1 MNKKRLLAGAVLL
14 CGLALIIALIACLGG
29 KTGKDQP
36 QKDGPPKSSQP
47 LTEMQSIVAVAAK
60 GRESVA
66 EKSIFP
72 AQWKLSREV
81 ETAITKGAL
90 AKVTLRVVD
99 STGNPVPSTRV
110 KLNFTVFEKK
120 GNFSEGLTDAN
131 GLFTAERESMSD
143 CNWFM
148 VRDGYYRTDGRHS
161 FALDLTNES
170 VKDGRW
176 MPWNPILEV
185 VLKEKRKPVP
195 MINKRVDAKLPKG
208 ETLGFDCMKG
218 DWTPPYGNGKVPDFT
233 FLYQSDYNGTFGYL
247 TNSLLVATGNGGGY
261 ITYRSDIFSEM
272 WSTYDAPETGYRTGL
287 QYRHARTPE
296 KIHIDVTIPKDTY
309 LVFICRVEKD
319 QSGRVLAA
327 HYGKFYQFE
336 YGEDYKK
343 PGFGFVKFTYYF
355 NPTPNDR
362 NLESDGRYP

>member
-1 MNKKRLLAGAVLL
+1 MKMKRLLASAVLL
-14 CGLALIIALIACLGG
+14 CGLALIVVLIAPLDC
-29 KTGKDQP
+29 KKGKDQP
-36 QKDGPPKSSQP
+36 LKDGPPKNSQP
-47 LTEMQSIVAVAAK
+47 VPEMQSDVTVTAK
-60 GRESVA
+60 GREPVA

-81 ETAITKGAL
+81 ENAITKGAL

-99 STGNPVPSTRV
+99 STGNPVPLAHV
-110 KLNFTVFEKK
+110 KLNFTVFERK
-120 GNFSEGLTDAN
+120 GNFSEGLTDSN
-131 GLFTAERESMSD
+131 GLFTAEKESMSD
-143 CNWFM
+143 CNWFITKE
-148 VRDGYYRTDGRHS
+148 GYYRTDGRHS

-176 MPWNPILEV
+176 MPWNPTLGV

-195 MINKRVDAKLPKG
+195 MIKKSIVAKLPKG

-218 DWTPPYGNGKVPDFT
+218 DWIPPYGNGVVPDFT

-247 TNSLLVATGNGGGY
+247 TNSLLVATGGGGGY
-261 ITYRSDIFSEM
+261 ITYRCDSFSEM
-272 WSTYDAPETGYRTGL
+272 WSTYDARETGYRSEI

-309 LVFICRVEKD
+309 LVFLSRVEKD
-319 QSGRVLAA
+319 QAGRVLAA
-327 HYGKFYQFE
+327 HYGKFCQFE

-362 NLESDGRYP
+362 NLESEGLYP